1 MPKTSRGDSAS
12 STERK
17 KRKLDNSEEQNI
29 EKNEKIEKEGGREE
43 KAGGGELYEVERLV
57 DKMFDKD
64 GNPWYLVKWLGYRT
78 SDNTW
83 EPINNLLSCL
93 GLVQEF
99 EGKIKNTQ
107 ILEEILSRRVKNGI
121 VEYRVKWKGDSRTS
135 WIPETS
141 ISDPQ
146 LLSAFAQKEL
156 EKKNARKQKTQGFL
170 LSFT

>member
-83 EPINNLLSCL
+83 EPINNPPLLPWPRS
-93 GLVQEF
+93 
-99 EGKIKNTQ
+99 
-107 ILEEILSRRVKNGI
+107 GI
-121 VEYRVKWKGDSRTS
+121 
-135 WIPETS
+135 
-141 ISDPQ
+141 
-146 LLSAFAQKEL
+146 
-156 EKKNARKQKTQGFL
+156 
-170 LSFT
+170 